1 METDTKILEV
11 ETEIEPEKTAS
22 KPLISVVV
30 EGYNESRELGTA
42 SATMNALKQQDF
54 PLDRVEVVLVGS
66 PVQTDEWKRLYS
78 NGTPFLSVK
87 TVEIEKANYYEL
99 KNRGASIA
107 TGEII
112 AFTDSD
118 VLPKPTWLSSAA
130 LAIANG
136 ADVVVG
142 PSLFRNDRG
151 FSPDSILMQVA
162 ASITWGWILGKNQGG
177 QLPQPV
183 GFMDHNVIFRGETF
197 RSHQYRTEFGRICAS
212 PLLYRAIANA
222 GAKIVLHPK
231 QQVAHYF
238 SWRYWLV
245 SLHFRY
251 GYEVFALRRLDKD
264 YPNQWIARTMILE
277 PLVTM
282 AWHVMLDIRR
292 WFRFSR
298 ILEINWL
305 RTGALLPVLTVMSV
319 VARGA
324 EMFGMYATLLAPN
337 AMKQW
342 AEKV

>member
-1 METDTKILEV
+1 METPIEQ
-11 ETEIEPEKTAS
+11 TETAS
-22 KPLISVVV
+22 KPLVSVVV

-42 SATMNALKQQDF
+42 EATINALKQQEF
-54 PLDRVEVVLVGS
+54 PLDRVEIVLVGS
-66 PVQTDEWKRLYS
+66 REQAEEWKNLYS
-78 NGTPFLSVK
+78 NGTPFFCVK
-87 TVEIEKANYYEL
+87 TVEIDRANYYEL
-99 KNRGASIA
+99 KNRGAEIA
-107 TGEII
+107 SGEII

-118 VLPKPTWLSSAA
+118 VRPKSTWLSSAVEA
-130 LAIANG
+130 SENG

-142 PSLFRNDRG
+142 PSLFRNDKG
-151 FSPDSILMQVA
+151 LNPDDTIMQIA
-162 ASITWGWILGKNQGG
+162 ASITWGWILGKNKGG
-177 QLPQPV
+177 ELPQPV
-183 GFMDHNVIFRGETF
+183 GFMDHNVVFRAETF
-197 RSHQYRTEFGRICAS
+197 RTHQYRTEFGRICAS

-222 GAKIVLHPK
+222 GAKIALHPK

-264 YPNQWIARTMILE
+264 YPNQWIARTMVLE

-282 AWHVMLDIRR
+282 GWHVMLDMRR

-298 ILEINWL
+298 LLEISSFRRW
-305 RTGALLPVLTVMSV
+305 ALLPAVAAMSI
-319 VARGA
+319 VARA
-324 EMFGMYATLLAPN
+324 SEMLGMYATLLAPL